1 MATHTPRS
9 LLWLLANGSQGFGL
23 IELLASM
30 PYGEV
35 DHEAEAILLAQVR
48 TAWTRGWQPIAA
60 PPPGLPR
67 LHRKGGRKADRP
79 RDRGRPCVASP
90 RRDRPAVEGPGRE
103 AAAPD
108 RHQAATAG

>member
-48 TAWTRGWQPIAA
+48 MAWGRGWQPIE
-60 PPPGLPR
+60 
-67 LHRKGGRKADRP
+67 LHRQGYRGCTGKAAGRLIALAIAVDP
-79 RDRGRPCVASP
+79 RVASP
-90 RRDRPAVEGPGRE
+90 
-103 AAAPD
+103 
-108 RHQAATAG
+108 